1 MGKEVNDDGVDEPS
15 LYNDDD
21 ECRDSDYNATN
32 YGGDRNYSNY
42 NGKKWLVINLVGIV
56 MMRVVV
62 VMNGEYSDD
71 EGCSGDESGE
81 YSNDDDGGGDEW

>member
-1 MGKEVNDDGVDEPS
+1 MGKEVSDDGGVELGQYS
-15 LYNDDD
+15 DDD
-21 ECRDSDYNATN
+21 ECRNSDYNAIN

-42 NGKKWLVINLVGIV
+42 NRKMWLVINLVSIV

-71 EGCSGDESGE
+71 VGCGGDKSGE
-81 YSNDDDGGGDEW
+81 YSDGDGGDE